1 MEECNKDLFNKS
13 YDVTS
18 YQAEHPGGDDVLIQY
33 GGMDASKKFTS
44 INHSVYALSLRDARL
59 VGIIEDGPVPVSYQE
74 KMNDIKK
81 QVFQVYM
88 NNLEQKS

>member
-1 MEECNKDLFNKS
+1 
-13 YDVTS
+13 
-18 YQAEHPGGDDVLIQY
+18 
-33 GGMDASKKFTS
+33 MDASKKFTS

-81 QVFQVYM
+81 QVF
-88 NNLEQKS
+88 